1 MVNKNKNS
9 TSSNV
14 PMKTAV
20 SHVYDTIKQGII
32 DNEYK
37 SNQYVRESA
46 VAKELDVSRT
56 PVREALR
63 ELVSEGWLE
72 AIPHYGARVVEWTEK
87 DALEVFEIRLILEPM
102 AIGASANRIDSDTLT
117 HLKDLAEQMESLVDK
132 VAGQGN
138 ARNEIAA
145 LNHEFHQELINA
157 CGNER
162 LISLLQNLV
171 RLSVIRRNFNQYNA
185 ANLNRS
191 MRHHREV
198 LDAIESKNS
207 AWAQHVMTSHLLAA
221 RELHLMFIQKDL

>member
-1 MVNKNKNS
+1 MIKKTNNKKIV
-9 TSSNV
+9 V

-37 SNQYVRESA
+37 PHQYVRESA

-72 AIPHYGARVVEWTEK
+72 AIPHYGARVVEWTER

-102 AIGASANRIDSDTLT
+102 AIAASVSRIDTDTLA
-117 HLKDLAEQMESLVDK
+117 HLIDLAEQMESLVDK
-132 VAGQGN
+132 VEGQGN

-185 ANLNRS
+185 DNLNRS

-198 LDAIESKNS
+198 LDAIESKNA
-207 AWAQHVMTSHLLAA
+207 AWAEHVMTSHLLAA
-221 RELHLMFIQKDL
+221 RELHLNFLK